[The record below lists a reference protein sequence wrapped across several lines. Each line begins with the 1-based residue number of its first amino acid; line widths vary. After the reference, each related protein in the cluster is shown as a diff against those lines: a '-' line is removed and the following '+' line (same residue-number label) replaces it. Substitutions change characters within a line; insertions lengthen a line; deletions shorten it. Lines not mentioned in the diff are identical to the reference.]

1 MSKHPINVEVEPR
14 RNETIERT
22 LKRFSRKVK
31 KEGILQHVRDRMR
44 YEKPSVKKKRAQ
56 KQRKKV
62 LDKLKRERDTI

>member
-56 KQRKKV
+56 KQRKKF
-62 LDKLKRERDTI
+62 